1 MAVPL
6 RWNFSV
12 QINHIPETAKDI
24 DQVGEQENK
33 KLKIQGSLV
42 GITRRKNSRNKFFL
56 IRMRFQRWRKN

>member
-1 MAVPL
+1 MAVLL

-24 DQVGEQENK
+24 DQVGEQGNK

-42 GITRRKNSRNKFFL
+42 GITRRKKVGTNFF
-56 IRMRFQRWRKN
+56 